1 MKKIFYLAA
10 AMLLVLLACNSNDR
24 QPASATSDNDIDAA
38 RNFIQAALMGDF
50 EKAKTFMVK
59 DSLSIGQLNAI
70 ERLNERLT
78 PQEKEKYKGASI
90 RIHKDRKINDS
101 TSVVHY
107 SNSYRN
113 KVDSLKVIRANGKWL
128 VDFKFMLS
136 KNDSLP

>member
-1 MKKIFYLAA
+1 MKKIFYLLAA
-10 AMLLVLLACNSNDR
+10 TVTLLFSCNSNDR
-24 QPASATSDNDIDAA
+24 QPVSKSSDNDIDAA

-78 PQEKEKYKGASI
+78 PQEKEKYRTASI
-90 RIHKDRKINDS
+90 RIHQDRKVNDS
-101 TSVVHY
+101 TSVIQY

-113 KVDSLKVIRANGKWL
+113 KVDSLKVIKANGTWL

>member
-1 MKKIFYLAA
+1 MKKIFYLVAA
-10 AMLLVLLACNSNDR
+10 TIPWLLACNSNDR
-24 QPASATSDNDIDAA
+24 TPTTDTSDTDINAA
-38 RNFIQAALMGDF
+38 RSFIKAALLGDF
-50 EKAKTFMVK
+50 EKAKDFMVK

-78 PQEKEKYKGASI
+78 PQEKEKYRTASI
-90 RIHKDRKINDS
+90 RIYDDRKINDS
-101 TSVVHY
+101 TSVIKY

-113 KVDSLKVIRANGKWL
+113 KVDSLKVIKANGKWL

>member
-1 MKKIFYLAA
+1 MKKIFYIVAA
-10 AMLLVLLACNSNDR
+10 ILPVLFACNSSDR
-24 QPASATSDNDIDAA
+24 QTTSTTSDNDIDAA
-38 RNFIQAALMGDF
+38 RNFIQAALVGDF
-50 EKAKTFMVK
+50 EKAKGFMVK

-90 RIHKDRKINDS
+90 RIHKDRKVNDS

-113 KVDSLKVIRANGKWL
+113 KVDSLKVIKVGDKWL